1 MKTKTSLNVYS
12 SIIHSSPKM
21 EKPKCPS
28 IDEWI
33 NKDKYLYNGILFIN

>member
-1 MKTKTSLNVYS
+1 MKTKSSLNVYR
-12 SIIHSSPKM
+12 SIIHSSPQM

-33 NKDKYLYNGILFIN
+33 NKVKYLYTEILFIN